1 MYAVTKTLATKKRLL
16 ATKLLMKE
24 KYVTF
29 KKVVTK
35 NGGNQNFGNGKFV
48 GTKKGGN

>member
-1 MYAVTKTLATKKRLL
+1 MWHL
-16 ATKLLMKE
+16 
-24 KYVTF
+24 

-35 NGGNQNFGNGKFV
+35 NVGNQNFGNGKSM